1 MNKQSE
7 SEWWSEQRI
16 ITILTDSDSWILPW
30 AERLASSINENGD
43 RAEVIYDIG
52 KVKTGHICFIIGC
65 TRILPNKIL
74 GKNKKNLIVHESD
87 LPFGR
92 GFAPL
97 TWQIL
102 EGVNTL
108 SA

>member
-30 AERLASSINENGD
+30 AERLAFSINENGD

-52 KVKTGHICFIIGC
+52 KVKPVTFVLSSDAQGFCPIKFWEK
-65 TRILPNKIL
+65 TKRI
-74 GKNKKNLIVHESD
+74 
-87 LPFGR
+87 
-92 GFAPL
+92 
-97 TWQIL
+97 
-102 EGVNTL
+102 
-108 SA
+108 